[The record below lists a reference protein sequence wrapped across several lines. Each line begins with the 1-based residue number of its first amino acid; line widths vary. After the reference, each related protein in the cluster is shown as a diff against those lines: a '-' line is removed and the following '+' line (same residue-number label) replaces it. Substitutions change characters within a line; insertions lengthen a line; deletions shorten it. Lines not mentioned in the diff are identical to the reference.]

1 MQASFSCTKYVLEVN
16 FRRKKLFSFLLLIL
30 QKLVPLLTLII
41 NEASELCKIN
51 RENYR
56 CPDRQQKGEEAKNDS
71 FCCFC
76 PAIKCSLLVC
86 SILSRQSQDKCD
98 KIVSIGN
105 LGNSILWLVILWL
118 MLMSPNLN
126 QCC

>member
-1 MQASFSCTKYVLEVN
+1 MQCRPLFHVLN
-16 FRRKKLFSFLLLIL
+16 MSLKLILEEKNCFLFLLLIL

-98 KIVSIGN
+98 KLVAIGN
-105 LGNSILWLVILWL
+105 LGNSKDIYDTLVDVDV
-118 MLMSPNLN
+118 S
-126 QCC
+126 